1 MAVKLRKSIQS
12 MYQKNAAKK
21 NMVGLLLIGEEGKS
35 HYVFMKHFI
44 TSIYDQTLHHGR
56 KYFCCS
62 CLQDFSTEKILKRIL
77 KIDLK
82 LMVSKGLRC
91 L

>member
-1 MAVKLRKSIQS
+1 

-21 NMVGLLLIGEEGKS
+21 NMVDLLLIGEEGKS
-35 HYVFMKHFI
+35 HYVFVKHFI
-44 TSIYDQTLHHGR
+44 TFIYDHTLHHGR
-56 KYFCCS
+56 KYFCCY
-62 CLQDFSTEKILKRIL
+62 CLQAFSTEKILKRIL